1 MAFQINYIWIRTNV
15 FGFGRLLIDSSRSV
29 DRCHAVPTVYSTR
42 WASRFTVEPQPPAE
56 TPRPRGPQG
65 CRAQG
70 CRGHGVCHVLPNQP
84 VTRVKRPRPLHGRPA
99 RPWDRSRGTRGRT
112 REARSPP
119 AVQRPCAGWV
129 LSVAEPLR
137 ARRELEAAQ
146 LYGCPGPSLTAP
158 CSLSKAAFF
167 RCSVSLRLAQE
178 ALCGDD
184 GVWAAGTGRSAR
196 PSTAPRLRGTF
207 WVRWPEAAVSNFLWS
222 QKSWKAKKKVAV
234 ITANNLVSRT
244 GPSCFLQGHKI
255 LLRGFMAIFLLKLDE
270 ARITEEQSVLT
281 IKLPTSDC
289 LDSVVDGL
297 PCASLS
303 LAE

>member
-1 MAFQINYIWIRTNV
+1 MV
-15 FGFGRLLIDSSRSV
+15 SG
-29 DRCHAVPTVYSTR
+29 HAPYTGAR
-42 WASRFTVEPQPPAE
+42 
-56 TPRPRGPQG
+56 RGPG
-65 CRAQG
+65 T
-70 CRGHGVCHVLPNQP
+70 GHAAHEV
-84 VTRVKRPRPLHGRPA
+84 A
-99 RPWDRSRGTRGRT
+99 T

-119 AVQRPCAGWV
+119 AVQRPCAGSV

-146 LYGCPGPSLTAP
+146 LYGCPGLSLTAP
-158 CSLSKAAFF
+158 CSLLKAAFF

-244 GPSCFLQGHKI
+244 DKTSHFRLLGLCRRWASLRFPQFGRVTQPGTSRRVVTEHQAEVPVLQ
-255 LLRGFMAIFLLKLDE
+255 
-270 ARITEEQSVLT
+270 
-281 IKLPTSDC
+281 KLPTG
-289 LDSVVDGL
+289 GL
-297 PCASLS
+297 SYTWFDDHVQNLKKFMT
-303 LAE
+303 